1 MRYTYTNPQLE
12 RERDAVLRT
21 ILDKRGMCTFL
32 ARELGISKAAVA
44 QWYRSPSTTLRRSP
58 SYWTSRSIG
67 CAGSRARGPRWT
79 PDGQEPA
86 ANPPLRAI
94 SGGTV
99 PRLRHA
105 GTQQRVLAVAGIV

>member
-44 QWYRSPSTTLRRSP
+44 QWY
-58 SYWTSRSIG
+58 SI
-67 CAGSRARGPRWT
+67 
-79 PDGQEPA
+79 PDHHVA
-86 ANPPLRAI
+86 AI
-94 SGGTV
+94 SKLLDIPQYQLRGEPS
-99 PRLRHA
+99 PRA
-105 GTQQRVLAVAGIV
+105 KVDA